1 MGKKTASG
9 RSDYGYGHEKINDI
23 TSVGANDEMEYL
35 EIIHEGADKKTGS
48 VPGKKS
54 ANNYGDSAGKDN
66 AKYSERGTWNSDDK
80 KLAAQAKADDR
91 RYMYL
96 Q

>member
-9 RSDYGYGHEKINDI
+9 RSDYGYGHEKINDV
-23 TSVGANDEMEYL
+23 TSVGANDEREYL
-35 EIIHEGADKKTGS
+35 EIIHEGEDHKTGKI
-48 VPGKKS
+48 PGKKA

-66 AKYSERGTWNSDDK
+66 AEYSQRGTWGNDDK
-80 KLAAQAKADDR
+80 KLAAQAMPDDR

>member
-1 MGKKTASG
+1 MAKRMGSG
-9 RSDYGYGHEKINDI
+9 RSDQGYGREKINDV
-23 TSVGANDEMEYL
+23 TSVGANDQDEYL
-35 EIIHEGADKKTGS
+35 EIIHEGANKKTGT
-48 VPGKKS
+48 VPGKKA

-66 AKYSERGTWNSDDK
+66 AKYSQRGTWNDDDK
-80 KLAAQAKADDR
+80 KLEAQAKPDDR

>member
-1 MGKKTASG
+1 MRQT
-9 RSDYGYGHEKINDI
+9 NDV
-23 TSVGANDEMEYL
+23 TSVGNNDEELYL
-35 EIIHEGADKKTGS
+35 EGIHEKATKKTGK
-48 VPGKKS
+48 VPGKKA

-80 KLAAQAKADDR
+80 KLAAQAKPDDR